1 MGTTANKQLL
11 QDIYAQISRGNL
23 QPLLDSMADDIQW
36 TIIGSTAVSGT
47 SRGKQEVIDKLLK
60 PVRARLADGPIVF
73 QPERFIAEGEY
84 VVMQAQ
90 RPRHGAERQ
99 ALQQHLLHR
108 LPHRRRQ
115 GEGDGRL
122 RRHRADHLGTRRLRA
137 SAGLSKGRYL
147 VQFDDLDAPVLGS
160 TLVGIVGGGRRQH
173 ADARTA
179 QPLGVGAMA
188 GDQRLDDGLGPAP

>member
-1 MGTTANKQLL
+1 MDTMANKQLL

-84 VVMQAQ
+84 VVMQA
-90 RPRHGAERQ
+90 HGRAT
-99 ALQQHLLHR
+99 ALSGKPYNNTYCIVCR
-108 LPHRRRQ
+108 IV
-115 GEGDGRL
+115 DGKVKEMVDYVDTEL
-122 RRHRADHLGTRRLRA
+122 ITSALGT
-137 SAGLSKGRYL
+137 
-147 VQFDDLDAPVLGS
+147 
-160 TLVGIVGGGRRQH
+160 
-173 ADARTA
+173 
-179 QPLGVGAMA
+179 
-188 GDQRLDDGLGPAP
+188 

>member
-1 MGTTANKQLL
+1 MDTTANKQLL

-84 VVMQAQ
+84 VVMQA
-90 RPRHGAERQ
+90 
-99 ALQQHLLHR
+99 
-108 LPHRRRQ
+108 
-115 GEGDGRL
+115 
-122 RRHRADHLGTRRLRA
+122 
-137 SAGLSKGRYL
+137 KGRATARSGKPYNNTYCI
-147 VQFDDLDAPVLGS
+147 VCR
-160 TLVGIVGGGRRQH
+160 IVGGKVKEMTDYVDTELITS
-173 ADARTA
+173 A
-179 QPLGVGAMA
+179 LGA
-188 GDQRLDDGLGPAP
+188 